1 MSTSDW
7 AKAVLFLVALVGW
20 FVWTSRRKWL
30 INEAKRNDAQ
40 EPPSEKQL
48 RWDLRHIREDI
59 SILVFVNSVL
69 LWFVAFSIVFG
80 WR

>member
-1 MSTSDW
+1 MSTIDW
-7 AKAVLFLVALVGW
+7 FKVVLFLVALIGW

-30 INEAKRNDAQ
+30 EAEAKRNEAQ
-40 EPPSEKQL
+40 EPPSERQL
-48 RWDLRHIREDI
+48 RWDIRHIREDI
-59 SILVFVNSVL
+59 SVLVFVNSLL